1 MEVSAST
8 PHTNTHTHV
17 HITQRERERE
27 RTFHMHS
34 FAVLYKLLVHEKEEA
49 TMLSLGSIC
58 SRPVLIQREITK
70 CLMIK
75 QSKACE
81 VSL

>member
-1 MEVSAST
+1 
-8 PHTNTHTHV
+8 
-17 HITQRERERE
+17 
-27 RTFHMHS
+27 MHS
-34 FAVLYKLLVHEKEEA
+34 LAVLYKLIVHEKEEA
-49 TMLSLGSIC
+49 TMPLTLSLGSIC

-75 QSKACE
+75 QSKPCE